1 MDGQRLC
8 PKCGLPL
15 RRWAAGSV
23 TAEGCLQ
30 CGGVLVV
37 ASMYRRLWQDPSAA
51 SVLEDAFAD
60 QSPLPLLVSELP
72 CPHCGALMQPAYLT
86 EAPNVQVVR
95 CPDCGAL
102 WFNDGELAKLAQAAS
117 HRPSVGASP
126 EEPAEE
132 TATPLP
138 QIVYC
143 AHCGRENF
151 SDALECW
158 ACGEPLT
165 PEPPPLPSLWFRLM
179 EGLSMLVG
187 GAGALLF
194 GFFVAR
200 PKGEVLAAVGMVLMV
215 SGLGGLAL
223 LRRTWR
229 RPRRS
234 GIFPGF
240 SE

>member
-15 RRWAAGSV
+15 RRWAVDTAV
-23 TAEGCLQ
+23 AEGCLQ
-30 CGGVLVV
+30 CGGVLVSPSV
-37 ASMYRRLWQDPSAA
+37 YQFLRHNPSAA
-51 SVLEDAFAD
+51 SVLDDAFAD
-60 QSPLPLLVSELP
+60 QSPIPLLASEMP
-72 CPHCGALMQPAYLT
+72 CPQCGALMQSLYLA
-86 EAPNVQVVR
+86 EAPNVSVER
-95 CPDCGAL
+95 CPDCGVF
-102 WFNDGELAKLAQAAS
+102 WFDDGELTKLAQALS
-117 HRPSVGASP
+117 HRPSLGAPP
-126 EEPAEE
+126 EETVEDEAV
-132 TATPLP
+132 LP
-138 QIVYC
+138 EIIHC

-165 PEPPPLPSLWFRLM
+165 PEPPPLPSFWHRLT
-179 EGLSMLVG
+179 EGLTMLIG

-194 GFFVAR
+194 SLFIVR
-200 PKGEVLAAVGMVLMV
+200 PKGEVWAAVGLVLMV
-215 SGLGGLAL
+215 SGLSGLAL